1 MRPSREERRE
11 YQQNA
16 EDELCV
22 AWLMA
27 WRASR
32 DLAIGLETR
41 GQMKG
46 LVQDAEAMSE
56 LIRTAEMIRRA
67 VAKTG
72 EGIEKLKG
80 DSIKEARKHARQAFT
95 LLSEAKHT
103 QNDLVHHSSGNG
115 FRNIV
120 VCLRRC
126 ERAIENV
133 GRAIELL
140 GKC

>member
-1 MRPSREERRE
+1 MRLSREERRE

-16 EDELCV
+16 GDALRD
-22 AWLMA
+22 AGRMALMA
-27 WRASR
+27 WRG
-32 DLAIGLETR
+32 LAIGLEAR
-41 GQMKG
+41 GRIKG
-46 LVQDAEAMSE
+46 LEQDAERRGK
-56 LIRTAEMIRRA
+56 LICTAEMIRRA

-140 GKC
+140 RKC